1 MIDDKRLLLSLAEAA
16 ETLGIGRTRL
26 LAEVKEG
33 RLGTVRVGRRRMVM
47 PQELEAYVGRLAAAA
62 EGGR

>member
-33 RLGTVRVGRRRMVM
+33 RLATVRVGRRRMVV
-47 PQELEAYVGRLAAAA
+47 PAELAAYVGRLAAA